1 MWLRDK
7 QNKRLKKIFI
17 YLFTYLLK
25 IGFNTEN
32 STDTVILILLSSSN
46 LVYYLYQIE
55 NQEPCESLSP
65 ALPPSLETRR

>member
-1 MWLRDK
+1 MVARQAK
-7 QNKRLKKIFI
+7 QTFENNF

-32 STDTVILILLSSSN
+32 STETVILILLSSSN
-46 LVYYLYQIE
+46 LVSYLYQIE